1 MTPRRGP
8 AAAANRA
15 RVRSRAAVAAACIC
29 AGAAALV
36 FAVGPQAPPTAGAAA
51 SQRPRLSSDVQF
63 RLASSLPPRIDGVF
77 QQIEPR
83 VDEQRAMA
91 LVSALDG
98 TWRLAGNAD
107 FERAQDQVL
116 RQLVAAGFRQAR
128 ERPARPLGPSVWFE
142 TFTNAGHGWAHDV
155 GRLAVLD
162 ADGTKRV
169 LLSREDHGV
178 TVCINSFSTQPGG
191 VSAELVDVGHAGTVD
206 ALAGRDLRGRV
217 ILGDADPATLFRLA
231 SSAGAIGVV
240 STALAPYVSP
250 TLASSDGAPLA
261 RDAWDI
267 LQWGAIPY
275 DARAQGFGFKATPR
289 AAAELRA
296 RLASGPVRVHVEIAA
311 SFTERPNRTLVAEV
325 PGDTRALE
333 HILLAAHV
341 QEPGANDNASG
352 VATLQELASAL
363 GSAIG
368 AKALGPPARTVTF
381 LWGDEMAA
389 SREWLRAAGASGRT
403 VRYMFALDMTG
414 QDVSKTGGSF
424 LIERAPDPSARHAS
438 PFDPHTPWGGGDVL
452 ESWVRGTVLND
463 VMLAVCA
470 RYGARDGWSITTNPY
485 EGGSDH
491 AVFLE
496 AGVPSVLA
504 WHFPDRFYHTSL
516 DRADK
521 TSPREM
527 RRVAVSVGAAAY
539 LLASASSDD
548 ALALVRLL
556 DDAARDRLE
565 LERSRGA
572 DDAPWRRWFYEAFDE
587 VERLPVRGATAR
599 LHADVA
605 AAQEAL
611 TPAHP

>member
-1 MTPRRGP
+1 MPTGVAPRAWPRGRGAL
-8 AAAANRA
+8 AATFM
-15 RVRSRAAVAAACIC
+15 C
-29 AGAAALV
+29 AGAGALMV
-36 FAVGPQAPPTAGAAA
+36 TLGAQAPPAAGAAE
-51 SQRPRLSSDVQF
+51 SRRPRLSSDVQF
-63 RLASSLPPRIDGVF
+63 RLAPTLPPRIDAVF
-77 QQIEPR
+77 QELEPR

-107 FERAQDQVL
+107 FERAQDRVL
-116 RQLVAAGFRQAR
+116 RQLVAAGFRQVT
-128 ERPARPLGPSVWFE
+128 ERPARLSGPSVWFE
-142 TFTNAGHGWAHDV
+142 SFSNAGHGWAHDT

-162 ADGTKRV
+162 ADGTKHV

-178 TVCINSFSTQPGG
+178 TVCINSFSTPPGG
-191 VSAELVDVGHAGTVD
+191 VSAEIVDVGRAATVE

-217 ILGDADPATLFRLA
+217 LLGDADPGGLFRLA
-231 SSAGAIGVV
+231 TSVGAIGVV
-240 STALAPYVSP
+240 STTLAPYVNP
-250 TLASSDGAPLA
+250 TLASSEGTPLA
-261 RDAWDI
+261 RDEWDI
-267 LQWGAIPY
+267 LQWGAIPH

-296 RLASGPVRVHVEIAA
+296 RLKAGPVRVHVEIVA

-325 PGDTRALE
+325 PGDARALE
-333 HILLAAHV
+333 HILLVAHA

-363 GSAIG
+363 GSTVGTA
-368 AKALGPPARTVTF
+368 ALGPPERTLTF

-414 QDVSKTGGSF
+414 HDVSKTGGSF
-424 LIERAPDPSARHAS
+424 LIERAPDPSARQPS
-438 PFDPHTPWGGGDVL
+438 PFDPHTPWGGGDVS

-463 VMLAVCA
+463 FMLAVCA

-496 AGVPSVLA
+496 AGVPSVLV

-539 LLASASSDD
+539 LLASASSND
-548 ALALVRLL
+548 ALALVGLL
-556 DDAARDRLE
+556 DEAVRDRLE

-572 DDAPWRRWFYEAFDE
+572 DDAPWRRWYHEAFDE
-587 VERLPVRGATAR
+587 VGRLPARGATAR
-599 LHADVA
+599 LHAAVA
-605 AAQEAL
+605 AAQDAL